1 MKNIFYDNAN
11 KITIFTKADTLIQ
24 LQGKLNNAIVLPAMK
39 FTLSEWRGDCEKCWS
54 EVHDRFSRKKLIIR
68 SSCLDEDRNDKSN
81 AGKYLSVPDVMSRES
96 FFDAVERI
104 FDSYTDDGRN
114 ENPEDQILVQPML
127 ESVFIC
133 GVAFT
138 MDPNNGGNYDVINYD
153 TTGST
158 DNITSGSGEADRLFY
173 HYKYADDIDNSDSII
188 DNIFSP
194 LIQTLRELES
204 LFGKNNLDVE
214 FAFDK
219 NDRLYILQ
227 VRELCIGGVDN
238 ISREAQSLSLN
249 GIYKKVEAE
258 QQKKPFLCGERAI
271 YSVMTDWNPAEMIGV
286 YPRPLA
292 LSLYREIIT
301 DSVWAYQRDNY
312 GYRNLRSFPLLVEF
326 AGIPYID
333 VRVSFNSFVPA
344 MLDED
349 LSEKLVNYYLDR
361 LSKRPEEHDKAEF
374 NIVFSCYTFD
384 LPERIK
390 VLKENG
396 FTDEEIGSI
405 LDALRNV
412 TNQII
417 DHENGLWRKD
427 YGKIEK
433 LKTRYDEIVNSEM
446 PAIDKVYWL
455 LEDCKRYGTLPFAGL
470 ARAAFVAVQILKSMV
485 SVGIL
490 TEVDYDKFMNG
501 VDSVSSQMNRDF
513 RTLNKSEFIRKYG
526 HLRPGTYDI
535 TSPRYDAAPD
545 MYFDWNKEREEAA
558 EETEEFRLS
567 MEQMH
572 LLREKL
578 RECGLNNDILEL
590 LDFIKKVIEG
600 REYGKFIFTRNL
612 SKALELIAEIGK
624 KYDLDR
630 DDLSYMDI
638 HSIYKL
644 YSSSS
649 DPGTEIP
656 VAIGRGREEYK
667 LKSSLLLPPVIVSP
681 QDVLSFHYPDAEPN
695 YITSGRAAGEVISI
709 SDVNKDGILEGK
721 ILLIPGADPGYDW
734 IFSRG
739 ISGFITKYGGANSHM
754 AIRAGE
760 LGIPAVIGVGE
771 KLFQKCLDAEAVEI
785 DSAAKKIAII
795 K

>member
-1 MKNIFYDNAN
+1 ML
-11 KITIFTKADTLIQ
+11 TLSTKADTLIQ

-39 FTLSEWRGDCEKCWS
+39 FTLSEWRDDTEKCWN
-54 EVHDRFSRKKLIIR
+54 EVNDCFSGEMLIIR
-68 SSCLDEDRNDKSN
+68 SSCLDEDRSDKSN
-81 AGKYLSVPDVMSRES
+81 AGKYLSIPNVVSRES
-96 FFDAVERI
+96 FFDAVERV
-104 FDSYTDDGRN
+104 FESYTYEGRK

-127 ESVFIC
+127 ENVSIC

-138 MDPNNGGNYDVINYD
+138 MDPNNGGHYDVINYD
-153 TTGST
+153 NTGST
-158 DNITSGSGEADRLFY
+158 DNITSGAGETDRLFY
-173 HYKYADDIDNSDSII
+173 HYKYADDIENSEDRDN
-188 DNIFSP
+188 NFNA
-194 LIQTLRELES
+194 LILTLRELES

-219 NDRLYILQ
+219 NGKLYILQ

-238 ISREAQSLSLN
+238 ILKETQSLSLK
-249 GIYKKVEAE
+249 GIYEKVEAE

-286 YPRPLA
+286 YPRSLA

-344 MLDED
+344 LLDED

-361 LSKRPEEHDKAEF
+361 LSKHPEEHDKAEF

-390 VLKENG
+390 VLKDNG
-396 FTDEEIGSI
+396 FTDEEIESI

-446 PAIDKVYWL
+446 PALDKVYWL

-490 TEVDYDKFMNG
+490 TEEDYDRFMNG

-513 RTLNKSEFIRKYG
+513 RNLKKPEFLKKYG

-535 TSPRYDAAPD
+535 TSPRYDVAPD
-545 MYFDWNKEREEAA
+545 MYFDWDKEI
-558 EETEEFRLS
+558 EETAEDAEEFRLS

-612 SKALELIAEIGK
+612 SKALELIAEIGE
-624 KYDLDR
+624 KYGLNR

-656 VAIGRGREEYK
+656 VAIKRGREAYK
-667 LKSSLLLPPVIVSP
+667 VKSSLRLPPVIVSSR
-681 QDVLSFHYPDAEPN
+681 DVLSFHYPDAEPN
-695 YITSGRAAGEVISI
+695 YITSGRVVGEVISI
-709 SDVNKDGILEGK
+709 SSVNEDEVLEGK

-739 ISGFITKYGGANSHM
+739 IRGFVTKYGGANSHM

-771 KLFQKCLDAEAVEI
+771 KLFQKCLDAEAIEI
-785 DSAAKKIAII
+785 DSSAKKITII